1 VGGGISLSAAEG
13 KNMPPFRLDKE
24 ATEKQ
29 NAQDHENCDDN
40 DFYQTHWAK
49 SSVLRGM
56 SGILGVQTSRILG
69 APEMACQTNQ
79 ALGRP
84 AVDSHP

>member
-1 VGGGISLSAAEG
+1 MGTSKLGQKETRPWALVGGGIGLSAAEG

-29 NAQDHENCDDN
+29 NAQDHENCDDD

-49 SSVLRGM
+49 SSVLKRHEWN
-56 SGILGVQTSRILG
+56 TW
-69 APEMACQTNQ
+69 
-79 ALGRP
+79 RP
-84 AVDSHP
+84 DKSYFRSA